1 MEDASRGLDIRFLE
15 KIHRWFSDPSF
26 FWSKD
31 EDWLNSGEI
40 IPVSNLTTT
49 NDAIISRIGLLTTNL
64 LKIKKIRA
72 WEILAKKIWTK

>member
-15 KIHRWFSDPSF
+15 KIHRWFSGPSF
-26 FWSKD
+26 FWAKD

-40 IPVSNLTTT
+40 TPVSDLTTT

-64 LKIKKIRA
+64 LEIKKIRA

>member
-15 KIHRWFSDPSF
+15 KIHRWFSHPSF